1 MIALVDERHFHGMLS
16 MIADKRPPKLYY
28 FSERAELERSLT
40 LGEFRLV
47 TPPQSPLKAT
57 PANDANYLILSLAQS
72 WDGAL
77 FEGKRDSTA
86 YLVVHDA
93 EAFGERLH
101 RAVQKILPNWA
112 GIDAAMSYGA
122 SSPLGRLFSLPKE
135 RAAEKEWRFAWRPMR
150 NGLSAKPVVI
160 QLGSIAD
167 IAELRLANA

>member
-28 FSERAELERSLT
+28 FSERADLERSLT
-40 LGEFRLV
+40 LGEFRL
-47 TPPQSPLKAT
+47 TPPPQLPLAA

-77 FEGKRDSTA
+77 FEGKRDGSA
-86 YLVVHDA
+86 YLVMHDA

-122 SSPLGRLFSLPKE
+122 ASPLGRLFSLPKE
-135 RAAEKEWRFAWRPMR
+135 RAAEREWRFAWRPTR
-150 NGLSAKPVVI
+150 SGLSAKPIVI

-167 IAELRLANA
+167 IAELRIANA